1 MSTIP
6 PEYLD
11 DSFDFGF
18 TAVDEEFITSPVLTE
33 TYTTVEAEY
42 KAKLKAVEQ
51 LIIPLLVNLMKNPE
65 KDYIKWPNRT
75 AQIQKQIDKILA
87 ITRN

>member
-18 TAVDEEFITSPVLTE
+18 TAVDEEAITSPVLTE
-33 TYTTVEAEY
+33 TYTTVEGEY

-51 LIIPLLVNLMKNPE
+51 LIIPLLVNLMKNPD
-65 KDYIKWPNRT
+65 KDYIKWPNR
-75 AQIQKQIDKILA
+75 APQIQKQIDKILS
-87 ITRN
+87 ITRS

>member
-1 MSTIP
+1 MSNIP

-18 TAVDEEFITSPVLTE
+18 TAVDEEAITSPVLNE
-33 TYTTVEAEY
+33 TYTTVEGEY

-51 LIIPLLVNLMKNPE
+51 LIIPLLVNLMKNPD
-65 KDYIKWPNRT
+65 KDYIKWPNRSP
-75 AQIQKQIDKILA
+75 QIQKQIDKILS
-87 ITRN
+87 ITRS